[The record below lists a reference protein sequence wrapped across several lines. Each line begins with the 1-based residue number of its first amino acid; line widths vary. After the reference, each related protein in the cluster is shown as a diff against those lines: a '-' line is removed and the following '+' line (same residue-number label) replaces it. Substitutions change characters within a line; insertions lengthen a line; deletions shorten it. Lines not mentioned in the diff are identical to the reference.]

1 MMSKN
6 SIGLSYPIRLGQ
18 DGFFETNVD
27 TISQL
32 KSNII
37 NIFNTKLGERRFNN
51 GFGSEIHNL
60 LFEQQD
66 FDINIDVI
74 KDTIQKDVNKF
85 LNGVEINDINVKLS
99 ENQPNNTANKIF
111 ISIIFTYRQ
120 QQSVVDFTI
129 RTPNI

>member
-1 MMSKN
+1 MD
-6 SIGLSYPIRLGQ
+6 L
-18 DGFFETNVD
+18 D
-27 TISQL
+27 
-32 KSNII
+32 
-37 NIFNTKLGERRFNN
+37 
-51 GFGSEIHNL
+51 L